1 MMFEMEY
8 RMESGKSLDALSEL
22 IEKTAPEHNFRVL
35 AVHNVQE
42 TLSEKGFEIK
52 PLKIFEL
59 CNAGFANEALKK
71 DLSVALFMPC
81 KIILRTENDKSL
93 MILGKPSVISQML
106 PDSGLEEMAKKV
118 EDNLIGLMNAIK

>member
-1 MMFEMEY
+1 MFELEY
-8 RMESGKSLDALSEL
+8 RIESDKSVEKLSEL
-22 IEKTAPEHNFRVL
+22 LEKTTPDHNFRIL

-42 TLSEKGFEIK
+42 TLKEKGFDIK

-81 KIILRTENDKSL
+81 KIVVRPENDKTL
-93 MILGKPSVISQML
+93 MILAKPSVISQML
-106 PDSGLEEMAKKV
+106 PDSGLENMANEV
-118 EDNLIGLMNAIK
+118 EHNLIGLMNAIK